1 MKRLADDLTALGLL
15 AGWLCVARSFD
26 NTCLDLKASRLPAAD
41 VTLQIPGLGPY
52 KQSENTINA

>member
-1 MKRLADDLTALGLL
+1 M
-15 AGWLCVARSFD
+15 CVALSLD

-52 KQSENTINA
+52 KQSEITIDA